1 MYEKEKIKAEE
12 LCADKLGYMDGTKK
26 GESLLHIEAFEY
38 YYSLGNARDIDKVAK
53 AFNKSPRTI
62 ASWRAKFGWV
72 ERIKMRDIEVSKK
85 LVQQTTAQAIDE
97 KVRYRK
103 IIKLAMAKMIQEIQS
118 EDFKTKGIQ
127 DLERLIKLD
136 MLLLGENTEKVEVTN
151 NVVTEDDRKA
161 LNDLSKNISS
171 LVDL

>member
-1 MYEKEKIKAEE
+1 
-12 LCADKLGYMDGTKK
+12 
-26 GESLLHIEAFEY
+26 
-38 YYSLGNARDIDKVAK
+38 
-53 AFNKSPRTI
+53 
-62 ASWRAKFGWV
+62 
-72 ERIKMRDIEVSKK
+72 
-85 LVQQTTAQAIDE
+85 
-97 KVRYRK
+97 
-103 IIKLAMAKMIQEIQS
+103 MAKMIQEIQS